1 MAVPLDVEDAM
12 EIGYI
17 THNKLVPG
25 KFAALYIE
33 ALRRHVP
40 DQTM

>member
-1 MAVPLDVEDAM
+1 M